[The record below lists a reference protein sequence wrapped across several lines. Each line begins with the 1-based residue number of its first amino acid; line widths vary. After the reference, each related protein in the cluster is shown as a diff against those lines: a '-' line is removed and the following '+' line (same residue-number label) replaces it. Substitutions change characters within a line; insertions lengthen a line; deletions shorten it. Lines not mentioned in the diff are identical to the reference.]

1 VGLLLEARQVSARP
15 RQRIALPA
23 PPLYP
28 GLPVRPRSAFQPW
41 LFLAPS
47 LLVLGTFVV
56 LPLLVAVFES
66 VHRWDLLTP
75 RRYVGLRNY
84 EALVAGG
91 QLVDTLG
98 RTLGF
103 GAVVVT
109 LGVGL
114 GLALAVALDRPG
126 RAFAFVRG
134 AVFSAYVVSW
144 ILDADAGL
152 LTALVRA
159 LGLSPRSWLG
169 DPSVALW
176 SLAGV
181 TVWKITGYAMVI
193 FLAGLQEVPRSLR
206 EAAALDGAGPLQR
219 FLHVTWPMLRPT
231 TAFVATTSLILSF
244 QAFDVVRVMTQGGPV
259 KSTTLFVYAIYEQVF
274 LDLRIGR
281 ASALVVVFFTVLL
294 ALTLL
299 QLWAFRLARRGAAEG
314 AGGARGGGGD

>member
-1 VGLLLEARQVSARP
+1 M
-15 RQRIALPA
+15 
-23 PPLYP
+23 
-28 GLPVRPRSAFQPW
+28 RPRSALQPW
-41 LFLAPS
+41 LFLGPS

-75 RRYVGLRNY
+75 RTYVGLRNY
-84 EALVAGG
+84 AALAEGG
-91 QLVDTLG
+91 QLADTLG

-103 GAVVVT
+103 GAVVVI
-109 LGVGL
+109 LGVSLGL
-114 GLALAVALDRPG
+114 GLAVALDRPG
-126 RAFAFVRG
+126 RAYAFVRG

-144 ILDADAGL
+144 VGVALLWMWILDADAGL
-152 LTALVRA
+152 LTVIVRA
-159 LGLSPRSWLG
+159 VGLTPRSWLG
-169 DPSVALW
+169 DPDVALW

-181 TVWKITGYAMVI
+181 TVWKVTGYAMVI

-206 EAAALDGAGPLQR
+206 EAAALDGAGPFAR
-219 FLHVTWPMLRPT
+219 FVHVTWPMLRPT

-259 KSTTLFVYAIYEQVF
+259 RSTTLFVYAIYEQVF

-281 ASALVVVFFTVLL
+281 ASALVVVFFLVLM